1 MTWLL
6 LILNGLNGSCQVIQL
21 FFCVVFESSTHL
33 AKWVMF
39 VFRLTRS
46 RVITGC
52 NHVELPTG
60 FATCY
65 KSHTFDIIPKI

>member
-6 LILNGLNGSCQVIQL
+6 LILNESCQVIQL

-33 AKWVMF
+33 TKWIMF
-39 VFRLTRS
+39 VFRLIRS
-46 RVITGC
+46 WVIMGC
-52 NHVELPTG
+52 NPVELPTG